1 MFSDGSQVPA
11 DGIFMTPGSGVDN
24 PAMSSNYPDSI
35 ALAGLP
41 SYDDVIAHSDIY
53 VSLLFQTCAAIMP
66 R

>member
-1 MFSDGSQVPA
+1 MFTDGSQVPA
-11 DGIFMTPGSGVDN
+11 EGIFMTSGSGVDN
-24 PAMSSNYPDSI
+24 PAMSSNYPDGI

-53 VSLLFQTCAAIMP
+53 VSLFLQTFAAIMP